1 MVSRQ
6 ASVCPYYRTCPW
18 RGLETPWRGLENFYM
33 PSPDF
38 LVKRSFYDL

>member
-18 RGLETPWRGLENFYM
+18 RGLDPMEGPGGE
-33 PSPDF
+33 F
-38 LVKRSFYDL
+38 LYALP